1 MPHQEKQAADQAKE
15 VIDLDF
21 TNKFSELSYI
31 AKRFILY
38 FNINNQLNK
47 NVQVIYQYYKLNV
60 YCFFF
65 FVFCFFFFVLF
76 FFIFYT

>member
-1 MPHQEKQAADQAKE
+1 MK
-15 VIDLDF
+15 DF

-38 FNINNQLNK
+38 FNTNIQLIK
-47 NVQVIYQYYKLNV
+47 NVHVIYQYYKFNV

-65 FVFCFFFFVLF
+65 Y
-76 FFIFYT
+76 FYVIERH